1 MQRSEIEI
9 MAPVGSY
16 EALAAAIQAGAD
28 SVYFGVG
35 KLNMR
40 SASAAN
46 FTLDDLAKIVA
57 TAHAAGVKTYLTV
70 NTIVYEDEMLTVHEV
85 IDRAKAEGIDA
96 IIATD
101 FAAILYARRIG
112 VEVHISTQS
121 NISNS
126 ETVKFFSQ
134 WADTVVLARELTLEQ
149 VAQIHRQIVENDIRG
164 PRGELVGIEM
174 FAHGALCMSISGKCY
189 LSLYE
194 TNCSANRG
202 ACRQLCRRKYTV
214 TDTET
219 GAALDIDG
227 RYVLSPKDLCTVDF
241 LDRFI
246 GAGVRVL
253 KIEGRARGAEYVK
266 RVVSC
271 YDEALRAIE
280 AGTYTPA
287 LAAGL
292 KERLATVFNR
302 GFWEGYYAG
311 RPVAEHSQ
319 HYGSAATRRKVY
331 VGKVTNFYKNIGGR
345 GTGRSRTAVRGRRD
359 FLHGCHHR
367 HRRTDAR
374 RAARHR
380 RHPGAIRG
388 TGHPLRRAHRH
399 TDPPRRPALQIR
411 RCGIDPA
418 VGTISITK
426 NASGR
431 FFVTV
436 SLRSDR

>member
-1 MQRSEIEI
+1 MKRSDIEL

-16 EALAAAIQAGAD
+16 EALAAAIEAGAD

-46 FTLDDLAKIVA
+46 FTLDDLQKIVE
-57 TAHAAGVKTYLTV
+57 TAHAAGVKAYLTV
-70 NTIVYEDEMLTVHEV
+70 NTVVYEDELSTMQEV
-85 IDRAKAEGIDA
+85 IDRARREGVDA

-101 FAAILYARRIG
+101 MAAILYARRIG
-112 VEVHISTQS
+112 QEVHISTQS

-126 ETVKFFSQ
+126 EAVKFFSQ

-149 VAQIHRQIVENDIRG
+149 VARIHHEIIENDIRG
-164 PRGELVGIEM
+164 PKGELVEIEM

-214 TDTET
+214 RDKET
-219 GAALDIDG
+219 GAELDIDG
-227 RYVLSPKDLCTVDF
+227 RYVLSPKDLCTIDF

-246 GAGVRVL
+246 QSGVKVL

-266 RVVSC
+266 RVVES
-271 YDEALRAIE
+271 YDRALRLME
-280 AGTYTPA
+280 SGEYNPTT
-287 LAAGL
+287 AAAL
-292 KERLATVFNR
+292 KERLSEVFNR

-311 RPVAEHSQ
+311 RPVAEHSE

-331 VGKVTNFYKNIGGR
+331 VGKVVNFYKKISVAEVLVEAAPLEVAEEIFFLGPT
-345 GTGRSRTAVRGRRD
+345 TGVVEQKCEE
-359 FLHGCHHR
+359 LHGPDGEITRRVEQGQLCAI
-367 HRRTDAR
+367 RTD
-374 RAARHR
+374 
-380 RHPGAIRG
+380 
-388 TGHPLRRAHRH
+388 TL
-399 TDPPRRPALQIR
+399 IR
-411 RCGIDPA
+411 RGDQLY
-418 VGTISITK
+418 K
-426 NASGR
+426 
-431 FFVTV
+431 FVPTEE
-436 SLRSDR
+436 

>member
-1 MQRSEIEI
+1 MKRSDIEL

-16 EALAAAIQAGAD
+16 EALAAAIEAGAD

-46 FTLDDLAKIVA
+46 FTLDDLAQIVA
-57 TAHAAGVKTYLTV
+57 TAHAAGVKAYLTV
-70 NTIVYEDEMLTVHEV
+70 NTVVYEDEIRTMQEV
-85 IDRAKAEGIDA
+85 IDRARREGVDA

-101 FAAILYARRIG
+101 MAAILYARRIG
-112 VEVHISTQS
+112 QEVHISTQS

-126 ETVKFFSQ
+126 EAVRFFAQ

-149 VAQIHRQIVENDIRG
+149 VAAIHREIIENDIRG
-164 PRGELVGIEM
+164 PKGELVEIEM

-214 TDTET
+214 RDKET
-219 GAALDIDG
+219 GAELDIDG
-227 RYVLSPKDLCTVDF
+227 RYVLSPKDLCTIDF

-246 GAGVRVL
+246 QSGVKVL

-266 RVVSC
+266 RVVES
-271 YDEALRAIE
+271 YDRALRLME
-280 AGTYTPA
+280 RGEYNPTT
-287 LAAGL
+287 AAAL
-292 KERLATVFNR
+292 KERLQEVFNR

-311 RPVAEHSQ
+311 RPVAEHSE

-331 VGKVTNFYKNIGGR
+331 VGKVVNFYKKISVAEVLVEAAPLEVTDEIFFLGPT
-345 GTGRSRTAVRGRRD
+345 TGVVEQKCEE
-359 FLHGCHHR
+359 LHGPDGEIT
-367 HRRTDAR
+367 RRVEQ
-374 RAARHR
+374 
-380 RHPGAIRG
+380 GELCAIR
-388 TGHPLRRAHRH
+388 TTEL
-399 TDPPRRPALQIR
+399 IR
-411 RCGIDPA
+411 RGDQLYKFVPA
-418 VGTISITK
+418 E
-426 NASGR
+426 
-431 FFVTV
+431 
-436 SLRSDR
+436 